1 MEEKRLTRSRF
12 EAGGRLVARL
22 EGPRGPFGGTS
33 WPVWGWL
40 VTRLEGPR
48 GPFGVG
54 LVARLEEEVDS

>member
-1 MEEKRLTRSRF
+1 M
-12 EAGGRLVARL
+12 ARL
-22 EGPRGPFGGTS
+22 EGASWLVWRVTRGPFGVG
-33 WPVWGWL
+33 L